1 MTKYSND
8 DYFNSIISAFE
19 QLKETDAVVLGGSR
33 STGVNDSSS
42 DYDIYVY
49 LNSELSIED
58 KRKTVMPFCSE
69 GEIGNHYWELEDN
82 CILKSGTHID
92 IIYRTVEKFEQLL
105 HFIVDEGKPFNG
117 YTTCFWHN
125 ILNSRVL
132 FDKTGEFTAL
142 QKKYDIPFPDKL
154 RKNIIENNRNLLSG
168 KLPSYDM
175 QIKKAE
181 SRGDLVSVH
190 HRITEFL
197 ASYFDIIFALNRL
210 THPGEKRL
218 VPLCKSN
225 CKILPENFEEN
236 INALL
241 ASVTKGGC
249 YEIVC
254 DMVKSLDKVIEQAEV

>member
-8 DYFNSIISAFE
+8 DYFNSVISAFK

-33 STGVNDSSS
+33 STGVNDNSS

-49 LNSELSIED
+49 LNSELS
-58 KRKTVMPFCSE
+58 
-69 GEIGNHYWELEDN
+69 LEDN
-82 CILKSGTHID
+82 CILKSGTPID
-92 IIYRTVEKFEQLL
+92 IIYRNTEMFSQYLNMV
-105 HFIVDEGKPFNG
+105 VDEGKPFNG

-125 ILNSRVL
+125 IINSKVL

-142 QKKYDIPFPDKL
+142 QKKYNIPYPDTL

-181 SRGDLVSVH
+181 ARGDLVSVH
-190 HRITEFL
+190 HRTTEFL
-197 ASYFDIIFALNRL
+197 ASYFDIIFALNKL

-218 VPLCKSN
+218 VSLCKSS
-225 CKILPENFEEN
+225 CKILPEKFEEN

-241 ASVTKGGC
+241 ASVTKGGS

-254 DMVKSLDKVIEQAEV
+254 DMVKELDKVIEQEKM